1 MSSTGRRPNRSD
13 SRPMMGAATSC
24 ISEYTATSSPTAK
37 GEAPKRTPYTPS
49 CGIRMPNPMRSRTAM
64 PNTTR
69 SDASRAN
76 FALPRP
82 FEGPLEK
89 TRPPERAY
97 GALRRPG
104 RIPLSARGVYIA
116 SADWIW
122 RLAVSRSMQ
131 PLVIVY
137 WYVPSSSRQYSPS

>member
-1 MSSTGRRPNRSD
+1 
-13 SRPMMGAATSC
+13 MMGAATSC
-24 ISEYTATSSPTAK
+24 ISEYTATSSPTVK
-37 GEAPKRTPYTPS
+37 GDAPKRTPYTPS
-49 CGIRMPNPMRSRTAM
+49 WGIRMPNPMRSRTAM

-76 FALPRP
+76 SNSPRP
-82 FEGPLEK
+82 RACEK
-89 TRPPERAY
+89 RKPPERSDQ
-97 GALRRPG
+97 ALRRAG
-104 RIPLSARGVYIA
+104 RLPPVLPCVYIA
-116 SADWIW
+116 PADWML